1 MRSSIN
7 DFDFFPQILPQTM
20 NGKLSYNVCI
30 KKDHVRTDGTCA
42 LYINIY
48 YRGEAKKVNL
58 NIAVPPS
65 DFDNNKKRVK
75 AKFRH
80 AKDYNLL
87 IEKRLAD
94 LHDIELTYRL
104 NNEQISIDKVLEDL
118 YNPSLR
124 LNYNAFAEARLEY
137 ERAEGI
143 IKASTYRQQKG
154 FVEKMKRFREPL
166 LFSNINS
173 DLLKELRAHLKKI
186 GNKGPTIEGTLK
198 NFKKYLHLA
207 ETKGIKT
214 ELKYDDIK
222 IGSMKGNFTFLL
234 PKELKALYEFY
245 NSPFINNSWKDILQ
259 RYLFSCFTGLRIS
272 DIETITQ
279 DNFIDNHLVW
289 QAKKNEK
296 LQRIVLNATAKN
308 LFELPYIFN
317 GVYTREHINR
327 ELKAIAKACNI
338 KKRLYFHS
346 ARHTFGTNYLI
357 AGGNIRNL
365 QKILGHSK
373 IETTEI
379 YAHVVDELMNKEI
392 NLMDDLI
399 L

>member
-1 MRSSIN
+1 MIN
-7 DFDFFPQILPQTM
+7 RFNNYDFFPQILPQNM
-20 NGKLSYNVCI
+20 NGKLNYNVCI
-30 KKDHVRTDGTCA
+30 KKEHVRVDGTCA

-48 YRGEAKKVNL
+48 YRGNSKKVNL
-58 NIAVPPS
+58 KISVPLKS
-65 DFDNNKKRVK
+65 FDVKRKRVK
-75 AKFRH
+75 ANFKY

-87 IEKRLAD
+87 IEKKLAK
-94 LHDIELTYRL
+94 LHDIEMNYRL
-104 NNEQISIDKVLEDL
+104 NNETISIDKVLEDL
-118 YNPSLR
+118 YNPSVR
-124 LNYNAFAEARLEY
+124 LNYNAFAENRLEY
-137 ERAEGI
+137 EFKEGI
-143 IKASTYRQQKG
+143 IKSSTYRQQKG

-166 LFSNINS
+166 LFNTINN

-207 ETKGIKT
+207 NEKGIRT
-214 ELKYDDIK
+214 ELDYQDIK
-222 IGSMKGNFTFLL
+222 IGSMKGDFTFLL
-234 PKELKALYEFY
+234 PKELKSLYEFY
-245 NSPFINNSWKDILQ
+245 NSPFINTSWKNILQ

-272 DIETITQ
+272 DIESITT
-279 DNFIDNHLVW
+279 DNFIENHLVW
-289 QAKKNEK
+289 QAKKNSK
-296 LQRIVLNATAKN
+296 FQRVALNSTAKSIVDIPQV
-308 LFELPYIFN
+308 FR
-317 GVYTREHINR
+317 GDYTREYINR
-327 ELKAIAKACNI
+327 ELKEIAKACNI

-346 ARHTFGTNYLI
+346 ARHTFATNYLI

-379 YAHVVDELMNKEI
+379 YAHVVDDLMNKEI